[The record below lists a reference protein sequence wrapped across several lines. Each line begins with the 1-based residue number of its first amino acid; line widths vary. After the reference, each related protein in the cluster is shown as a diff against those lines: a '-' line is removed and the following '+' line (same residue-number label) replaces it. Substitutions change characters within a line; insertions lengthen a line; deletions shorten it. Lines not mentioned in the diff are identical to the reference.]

1 MVLSDNQV
9 RVPGKTYKVR
19 LKCVS
24 TQRLTTIEWL
34 ILSCTKKFERHPE
47 MSGRTLKYA
56 FEEVFQFQNSE
67 LLIKPCLR
75 HLRSLGVI
83 QIASGDIFDYDAIR
97 FADIDLTELGDVMLK
112 DGLLPG
118 ESREIPL
125 DIYYNPLTG
134 RISSLNNSNVGGKDV
149 IDFGSKGDYPD
160 MFPEEGVKQELQTGA
175 LADGR
180 FTASKFRI
188 EEIEEIASRDWD
200 SIIALSLEA
209 DDKNV
214 LSTVP
219 TITAENITR
228 LLPQLYLSREIT
240 QKVANSLRSRE
251 DLQVKNVI
259 GSGKNIKSAVLD
271 VCKNGKVIFIDTD
284 VYELYKRNTASF
296 KDRIVFL
303 FGEEE
308 KFFVENEKGLFISLP
323 GSLPIEGCA
332 VVNEKGESVSLCKAE
347 YFYEDSTLTIPL
359 AVEDARLIK
368 KPRLVLSWLEELIK
382 TNLDKNIRMAAL
394 YTLQFLNGNLSKCK
408 TLLIKRWASMTV
420 EEVVSELNQI
430 NLGCKQLHTEM
441 FSVDEIIDALLEKID
456 YTEYGPA
463 LENVRKLME
472 SDTIRTNSQLYQ
484 HTVRS
489 VINHL
494 RKPENY
500 AELVT
505 LFQSMGIRSHDE
517 ALAFDETV
525 KELYTENVI
534 KDILTAIAHD
544 QYTKLPE
551 LFELDALFNEYA
563 DVVKHIEGHV
573 SGLKLFE
580 KLDEEELQKSVE
592 ACPDIAGLQSHV
604 AELVSKNAYL
614 MGLGIN
620 VYDTLKSDDPAMAD
634 AFMQNLRGI
643 ENLLS
648 AALENAY
655 HITTEKD
662 APSKEA
668 EKAMRTIYILDT
680 CAIMHNPE
688 ILLYFKDDEYV
699 RIPTKVI
706 DELGKIKDKR
716 NLKYSAELSDAA
728 RIFVRD
734 INMNYLRLFNQENK
748 VRFLIENA
756 ALDLLPADL
765 DPKVP
770 DNQILSVALKYKD
783 WEVFIVSD
791 DGVFRLTSLAQD
803 IKAITSTEFIDSHK
817 EHYKKLTDW
826 VKNYNAQHNVTINH
840 VAAKQES
847 GSSQPENA
855 GQPPEKTELTIDDLP
870 IKELKKYSPMCDDKL
885 LSFLQTNQ
893 IKTIGDFRLLT
904 EPRARGFAAKG
915 KQAIYKNNLIRI
927 LKQKIE
933 ILAKIKV

>member
-1 MVLSDNQV
+1 MVLSDNLV
-9 RVPGKTYKVR
+9 RVPGKIYKVR

-34 ILSCTKKFERHPE
+34 ILSCTKKFEHHSE
-47 MSGRTLKYA
+47 MSEKTLKYA

-83 QIASGDIFDYDAIR
+83 QIANGDIFDYDAIR
-97 FADIDLTELGDVMLK
+97 FADLDLTELGDVMLK

-134 RISSLNNSNVGGKDV
+134 RVSSLNNSNVGGKGV
-149 IDFGSKGDYPD
+149 IDFGSRGDYPD
-160 MFPEEGVKQELQTGA
+160 MFPEKSVKQELQTGA

-200 SIIALSLEA
+200 SIIALTLEA
-209 DDKNV
+209 DDNHV

-219 TITAENITR
+219 KITAENITR
-228 LLPQLYLSREIT
+228 LLPQLYLSREIN
-240 QKVANSLRSRE
+240 QKVANSFRPKE

-284 VYELYKRNTASF
+284 VYELYKKNMASF
-296 KDRIVFL
+296 KDRTVFL
-303 FGEEE
+303 FGKEE
-308 KFFVENEKGLFISLP
+308 KFFIDNEKGLFIFLP
-323 GSLPIEGCA
+323 GTLPVEGCA
-332 VVNEKGESVSLCKAE
+332 VVNEKGESISLCKAE
-347 YFYEDSTLTIPL
+347 YSYDGSTLIVPL

-368 KPRLVLSWLEELIK
+368 KPYLVLSWLDELIK
-382 TNLDKNIRMAAL
+382 TNLDQNTRMVAL

-408 TLLIKRWASMTV
+408 TLLMKRWASMTV
-420 EEVVSELNQI
+420 EEIVSEFNQI
-430 NLGCKQLHTEM
+430 NLTCKQLHTEM
-441 FSVDEIIDALLEKID
+441 FGVSEIIGTLLEKID
-456 YTEYGPA
+456 YTEYDAA

-472 SDTIRTNSQLYQ
+472 SDTIRINSQLHQ
-484 HTVRS
+484 HVVQS
-489 VINHL
+489 VISRL
-494 RKPENY
+494 REPENY
-500 AELVT
+500 TELIA

-517 ALAFDETV
+517 ALAFDDVVEG
-525 KELYTENVI
+525 LYTESVI

-563 DVVKHIEGHV
+563 DVVKHIEGYV

-580 KLDEEELQKSVE
+580 KSDEEDIQKSVA
-592 ACPDIAGLQSHV
+592 ACPDIAGLQSYV
-604 AELVSKNAYL
+604 AELISKNAYL
-614 MGLGIN
+614 MCRGIN
-620 VYDTLKSDDPAMAD
+620 VYDTLKLDDPSMAD
-634 AFMQNLRGI
+634 AFMQNLRMI
-643 ENLLS
+643 EALLS
-648 AALENAY
+648 TALERVY
-655 HITTEKD
+655 HITTEKTE
-662 APSKEA
+662 PSKETG
-668 EKAMRTIYILDT
+668 KAAHSIYILDT
-680 CAIMHNPE
+680 CAIMHSPD

-716 NLKYSAELSDAA
+716 SLKYCAELSDTA
-728 RIFVRD
+728 RKFIRD
-734 INMNYLRLFNQENK
+734 VNTNYLRLFNQDNK

-756 ALDLLPADL
+756 ALDLLPVDL

-791 DGVFRLTSLAQD
+791 DGAFRLTSLAQH
-803 IKAITSTEFIDSHK
+803 IQAITSTEFIDSHK
-817 EHYKKLTDW
+817 DQYKRLADW
-826 VKNYNAQHNVTINH
+826 DKDYNPKNSVSPVERVAENKPAQTEK
-840 VAAKQES
+840 AEAS
-847 GSSQPENA
+847 GENA
-855 GQPPEKTELTIDDLP
+855 VLTIDDLP
-870 IKELKKYSPMCDDKL
+870 IKELKKYSSMCDDKV
-885 LSFLQTNQ
+885 LSFLQANQ
-893 IKTIGDFRLLT
+893 IKTTGDFRQLT
-904 EPRARGFAAKG
+904 ESRARGFVAKG
-915 KQAIYKNNLIRI
+915 KQAIYKNTLIRI
-927 LKQKIE
+927 LKQKNE
-933 ILAKIKV
+933 IIAKIKV

>member
-47 MSGRTLKYA
+47 MSGKTLKYA

-75 HLRSLGVI
+75 RLRSLGVI
-83 QIASGDIFDYDAIR
+83 RIASGDIFDYDVIR
-97 FADIDLTELGDVMLK
+97 FADIDLTELGDIMLK

-134 RISSLNNSNVGGKDV
+134 RISSLNNSNVGGKDI
-149 IDFGSKGDYPD
+149 IDLGTKGDYPD
-160 MFPEEGVKQELQTGA
+160 VFPEERIKQELQTGA
-175 LADGR
+175 LAGGR

-188 EEIEEIASRDWD
+188 EEIEEIVSQDWD
-200 SIIALSLEA
+200 SIISLALEA

-219 TITAENITR
+219 KITAEKGVR

-240 QKVANSLRSRE
+240 QKEANSFRPRE

-259 GSGKNIKSAVLD
+259 GSGKSIKSAVLD

-284 VYELYKRNTASF
+284 VYELYKRNTSSF
-296 KDRIVFL
+296 KERTVFIV
-303 FGEEE
+303 GEEE
-308 KFFVENEKGLFISLP
+308 NFFIKNEKGLFISLP
-323 GSLPIEGCA
+323 AKLPVEGCA

-347 YFYEDSTLTIPL
+347 YSYEDSSLIIPL

-368 KPRLVLSWLEELIK
+368 KPRLVLSWLEKLIN
-382 TNLDKNIRMAAL
+382 TNLDINIRMVAL
-394 YTLQFLNGNLSKCK
+394 YTLQILNGDLSKCK
-408 TLLIKRWASMTV
+408 AILIERWARMTV
-420 EEVVSELNQI
+420 EEIVSELNQI
-430 NLGCKQLHTEM
+430 NLACKQLHTEM
-441 FSVDEIIDALLEKID
+441 FNVDEIIDAILEKID
-456 YTEYGPA
+456 YTEYDSA

-472 SDTIRTNSQLYQ
+472 SDTIRANSQLYQ
-484 HTVRS
+484 RTVRS
-489 VINHL
+489 VIGHL

-505 LFQSMGIRSHDE
+505 LFQSMGIRSHDV
-517 ALAFDETV
+517 ALAFDEAV
-525 KELYTENVI
+525 KELYTESVI

-544 QYTKLPE
+544 RYTNLPE

-573 SGLKLFE
+573 SGLRLFE
-580 KLDEEELQKSVE
+580 KSDEEELQKSIE
-592 ACPDIAGLQSHV
+592 ACPDIAGLQSYV

-620 VYDTLKSDDPAMAD
+620 VYDTLKSNDHKVAD
-634 AFMQNLRGI
+634 AFIQNLKII
-643 ENLLS
+643 ENHLGTV
-648 AALENAY
+648 LENEY
-655 HITTEKD
+655 HITAEKDVSLKETEKV
-662 APSKEA
+662 
-668 EKAMRTIYILDT
+668 MRTIYILDT
-680 CAIMHNPE
+680 CAIMHKPD
-688 ILLYFKDDEYV
+688 ILLYFKNDEYV

-716 NLKYSAELSDAA
+716 NLKYSAELSNTA

-734 INMNYLRLFNQENK
+734 VNMNYLRLFNQKNK

-756 ALDLLPADL
+756 AIDLLPADL
-765 DPKVP
+765 DPNVP

-783 WEVFIVSD
+783 WEVVIVSD
-791 DGVFRLTSLAQD
+791 DGVFRLTSLAQN
-803 IKAITSTEFIDSHK
+803 IKSITSTEFIDAHK
-817 EHYKKLTDW
+817 EHYKNLKEWIKD
-826 VKNYNAQHNVTINH
+826 YNAQNTAGVDL
-840 VAAKQES
+840 VVEKPES
-847 GSSQPENA
+847 DSLRPENEEIPLENISRA
-855 GQPPEKTELTIDDLP
+855 IDDLP
-870 IKELKKYSPMCDDKL
+870 IKELRKYSNLCDQKV

-904 EPRARGFAAKG
+904 ESRAGEFSAKG
-915 KQAIYKNNLIRI
+915 KQEICKNSLLRI
-927 LKQKIE
+927 LKQKNH
-933 ILAKIKV
+933 ILAKINV